1 MQECLLCGDECEIVS
16 HVLLECPAYS
26 SSLGSNFLVA
36 LHGKLGGTDQKG
48 VAARYCVVD
57 VRHVHVVHR

>member
-36 LHGKLGGTDQKG
+36 LHGKLGVLIRRG
-48 VAARYCVVD
+48 
-57 VRHVHVVHR
+57 